1 MAIKRITLPGPNIA
15 YVNRDGTPS
24 QVFAQY
30 MQVIDAL
37 LGALASN
44 QVGNPI
50 QLTQAVNDAAAA
62 AAGVGIGQLYR
73 NGSALLVRV
82 V

>member
-1 MAIKRITLPGPNIA
+1 
-15 YVNRDGTPS
+15 
-24 QVFAQY
+24 

-62 AAGVGIGQLYR
+62 AAGVGIGQMYR